1 MTVSKVALIH
11 EAGLVSSSYRQEE
24 AVSSSLSPLQ
34 RCRSP
39 VFSQPLAL
47 DALLMAHSQWGAPLR
62 QGLLE
67 WTLALSLVRRAILS
81 PAHAPISSL
90 VRIYRK
96 TAQLLHVST
105 KC

>member
-24 AVSSSLSPLQ
+24 AVSSPLSPLQ

-47 DALLMAHSQWGAPLR
+47 DALLMAHSQWGALS